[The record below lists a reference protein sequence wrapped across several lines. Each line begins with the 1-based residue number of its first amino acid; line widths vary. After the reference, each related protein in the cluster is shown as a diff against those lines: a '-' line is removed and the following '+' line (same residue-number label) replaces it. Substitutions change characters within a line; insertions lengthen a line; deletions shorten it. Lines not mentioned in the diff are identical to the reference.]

1 MYLYFTGKE
10 RKKIGSPPPE
20 GLVAYQ
26 CPSRLLEREYV
37 TLSSV
42 SVDKKNVVLG
52 FKWKRS
58 VNKVCRPGLLL

>member
-10 RKKIGSPPPE
+10 KKIGSPPPE

-26 CPSRLLEREYV
+26 RPSRLLEREYV

-42 SVDKKNVVLG
+42 GMDKKNVVLG
-52 FKWKRS
+52 FKCKHS

>member
-1 MYLYFTGKE
+1 MYLYFTGK
-10 RKKIGSPPPE
+10 ISSPVPQ

-26 CPSRLLEREYV
+26 RPSRLLEREYV

-42 SVDKKNVVLG
+42 SMDKKNVVSS

-58 VNKVCRPGLLL
+58 ANKACWLGLLL